1 MIWLPAA
8 RDRVHRCVENAAG
21 YGWAMSL
28 VRWMDVPMR
37 PVSKLETVVG
47 GARRESLVQ
56 AAAQVRQRLADR
68 AIWNGSS
75 AAVGG
80 GGAEKLQVLIRD
92 PADLVRA
99 SPWGAVARSAL
110 FFCSPKRRHT

>member
-47 GARRESLVQ
+47 GARRGSLVQ
-56 AAAQVRQRLADR
+56 AAAQFRQRLADR
-68 AIWNGSS
+68 ANWNVSS
-75 AAVGG
+75 TAGG
-80 GGAEKLQVLIRD
+80 GRVPGVLHMLIADAEGLEDTI
-92 PADLVRA
+92 
-99 SPWGAVARSAL
+99 PWGGVAAS
-110 FFCSPKRRHT
+110 S